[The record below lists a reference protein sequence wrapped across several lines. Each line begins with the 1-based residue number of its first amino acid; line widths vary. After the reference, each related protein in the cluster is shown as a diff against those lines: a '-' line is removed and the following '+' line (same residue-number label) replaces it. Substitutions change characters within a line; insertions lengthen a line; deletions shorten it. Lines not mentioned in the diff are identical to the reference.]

1 MKTNQR
7 KHALELPW
15 FLWLWLLQSCGI
27 FELQAL
33 IPNVGGISQK
43 RNLPTTLSL
52 QPTGGSPTKLMDAF
66 KETQAKGNMLWSHCN
81 PFCSCKLVGVLSSKL
96 PF

>member
-7 KHALELPW
+7 KHALEQPQFLW
-15 FLWLWLLQSCGI
+15 FLQSRGI
-27 FELQAL
+27 FELQTV
-33 IPNVGGISQK
+33 IPSMDRISQK
-43 RNLPTTLSL
+43 QNLPTTSL
-52 QPTGGSPTKLMDAF
+52 QPAGGSPAKLMDAF

-81 PFCSCKLVGVLSSKL
+81 PFGSCKLAGALSSKL